1 MGINLNEV
9 LSMAD
14 YTTVRIRKSSLEKI
28 NKMKGEDG
36 SVADVIEKLLNTVD
50 GCNIDDVIEVKRDT
64 VAIALEY
71 TIFDKDNIKAS
82 VFEVTFQDLRQSKVG
97 DKFYANPSP
106 SDKKYMNDIAEV
118 LFVDGR
124 SALVRVT
131 EFVKNGRSETSVTHL
146 EHIDLF

>member
-1 MGINLNEV
+1 MVKNHSHKARMIYKNAVNKYTDFC
-9 LSMAD
+9 SM
-14 YTTVRIRKSSLEKI
+14 SLEELIEEAEYEEDKGIKWKKKKI
-28 NKMKGEDG
+28 KKEINF
-36 SVADVIEKLLNTVD
+36 IQ
-50 GCNIDDVIEVKRDT
+50 
-64 VAIALEY
+64 AILLEY

-82 VFEVTFQDLRQSKVG
+82 VFEVTFQDLRQSNVG
-97 DKFYANPSP
+97 DKFYANPCP

>member
-1 MGINLNEV
+1 MV
-9 LSMAD
+9 D
-14 YTTVRIRKSSLEKI
+14 YTTVRIRKASLEKI

-131 EFVKNGRSETSVTHL
+131 EFIKNGRSETSVTHL

>member
-1 MGINLNEV
+1 MV
-9 LSMAD
+9 D
-14 YTTVRIRKSSLEKI
+14 YTTVRIRKASLEKI
-28 NKMKGEDG
+28 NKMKGADG

-64 VAIALEY
+64 VAITLEY

-97 DKFYANPSP
+97 DKFYANPNP

>member
-14 YTTVRIRKSSLEKI
+14 YTTVRIRKASLEKI

-50 GCNIDDVIEVKRDT
+50 GCNIDDVIEVKRNT

>member
-9 LSMAD
+9 LSMVD
-14 YTTVRIRKSSLEKI
+14 YTTVRIRKASLEKI

-64 VAIALEY
+64 VAIAIEY
-71 TIFDKDNIKAS
+71 TIFDKDSIKAS

>member
-9 LSMAD
+9 LSMVD
-14 YTTVRIRKSSLEKI
+14 YTTVRIRKASLEKI

>member
-1 MGINLNEV
+1 MV
-9 LSMAD
+9 D
-14 YTTVRIRKSSLEKI
+14 YTTVRIRKTSLEKI

-36 SVADVIEKLLNTVD
+36 SVAEVIEKLLETVD
-50 GCNIDDVIEVKRDT
+50 GCNIDDVIEVKRDN
-64 VAIALEY
+64 VAIPLEY
-71 TIFDKDNIKAS
+71 TIFDKNDIKAS

-97 DKFYANPSP
+97 DMFYANPNP

-118 LFVDGR
+118 LFVDAR

-131 EFVKNGRSETSVTHL
+131 EIVKNGRNESSVTHL

>member
-1 MGINLNEV
+1 MV
-9 LSMAD
+9 D
-14 YTTVRIRKSSLEKI
+14 YTTVRIRKASLEKI

-36 SVADVIEKLLNTVD
+36 SVAEVIEKLLETVD
-50 GCNIDDVIEVKRDT
+50 GCNIDDVIEVKRDN
-64 VAIALEY
+64 VAIPLEY
-71 TIFDKDNIKAS
+71 TIFDKNDIKAS

-97 DKFYANPSP
+97 DVFYANPNP

-118 LFVDGR
+118 LFVDAR

-131 EFVKNGRSETSVTHL
+131 EIVKNGRNESSVTHL

>member
-1 MGINLNEV
+1 
-9 LSMAD
+9 MAD
-14 YTTVRIRKSSLEKI
+14 YTTVRIRKASLEKI

>member
-1 MGINLNEV
+1 MV
-9 LSMAD
+9 D
-14 YTTVRIRKSSLEKI
+14 YTTVRIRKASLEKI
-28 NKMKGEDG
+28 NKMKGADG

>member
-14 YTTVRIRKSSLEKI
+14 YTTVRIRKASLEKI

>member
-1 MGINLNEV
+1 MV
-9 LSMAD
+9 D
-14 YTTVRIRKSSLEKI
+14 YTTVRIRKASLEKI

>member
-1 MGINLNEV
+1 MV
-9 LSMAD
+9 D
-14 YTTVRIRKSSLEKI
+14 YTTVRIRKASLEKI

-36 SVADVIEKLLNTVD
+36 SVAEVIENLLKTVD
-50 GCNIDDVIEVKRDT
+50 GCNIDDVIEVKRDN
-64 VAIALEY
+64 VAIPLEY
-71 TIFDKDNIKAS
+71 TIFDKNDIKAS

-97 DKFYANPSP
+97 DVFYANPNP

-118 LFVDGR
+118 LFVDAR

-131 EFVKNGRSETSVTHL
+131 EFVKNGRNESSATHL

>member
-1 MGINLNEV
+1 MV
-9 LSMAD
+9 D
-14 YTTVRIRKSSLEKI
+14 YTTVRIRKASLEKI

-36 SVADVIEKLLNTVD
+36 SVAEVIENLLKTVD
-50 GCNIDDVIEVKRDT
+50 GCNIDDVIEVKRDN
-64 VAIALEY
+64 VAIPLEY
-71 TIFDKDNIKAS
+71 TIFDKNDIKAS

-97 DKFYANPSP
+97 DVFYANPNP

-118 LFVDGR
+118 LFVDAR

-131 EFVKNGRSETSVTHL
+131 EIVKNGRNESSVTHL

>member
-1 MGINLNEV
+1 MV
-9 LSMAD
+9 D